1 MTARLCE
8 GRGVVGG
15 GWLVVERWLMC
26 WCGVFGVVCGF
37 GVFCCFLVLG
47 LWARDKLS
55 YIALIK

>member
-37 GVFCCFLVLG
+37 GVFCCFLG
-47 LWARDKLS
+47 LCFVGAG
-55 YIALIK
+55 